1 MIKLNVNKIVFNLTG
16 ALYYAILI
24 LLEYIKIGI
33 KTIFR
38 GLFSK
43 LKVQFSGEIGNY
55 KDSTINGNLANKIIN
70 KIH

>member
-1 MIKLNVNKIVFNLTG
+1 MIILNVNKVVFNLTG

-38 GLFSK
+38 LLFSK
-43 LKVQFSGEIGNY
+43 LKVQFSGESAII
-55 KDSTINGNLANKIIN
+55 KDSTINGNLVKKIIN
-70 KIH
+70 KVH

>member
-43 LKVQFSGEIGNY
+43 LKVQFSGKSEI
-55 KDSTINGNLANKIIN
+55 IKIQP
-70 KIH
+70 

>member
-1 MIKLNVNKIVFNLTG
+1 MKLDVNKIVFNLTG

-38 GLFSK
+38 LLFSK
-43 LKVQFSGEIGNY
+43 LKVQFSGKSEII
-55 KDSTINGNLANKIIN
+55 KDSTINGNLVKKIIN

>member
-1 MIKLNVNKIVFNLTG
+1 MKMNVNKIVFNLTG

-38 GLFSK
+38 VLFGK
-43 LKVQFSGEIGNY
+43 LKVQFSGKSEIV
-55 KDSTINGNLANKIIN
+55 KIQP
-70 KIH
+70 

>member
-1 MIKLNVNKIVFNLTG
+1 MKLDVNMVVFNLTG

-38 GLFSK
+38 LLFSK
-43 LKVQFSGEIGNY
+43 LKVQFSGKSEII
-55 KDSTINGNLANKIIN
+55 KDSTINGNLVKKIIN

>member
-1 MIKLNVNKIVFNLTG
+1 MKLNVNKIAFNLTG

-38 GLFSK
+38 LLFSK
-43 LKVQFSGEIGNY
+43 LKVQFSGESAII
-55 KDSTINGNLANKIIN
+55 KDSTINGNLVKKIIN
-70 KIH
+70 KVH

>member
-38 GLFSK
+38 VFFGK
-43 LKVQFSGEIGNY
+43 LKVQFSGKSEI
-55 KDSTINGNLANKIIN
+55 I
-70 KIH
+70 

>member
-1 MIKLNVNKIVFNLTG
+1 MKLDVNKVVFNLTG

-38 GLFSK
+38 LLFSK
-43 LKVQFSGEIGNY
+43 LKVQFSGKSEII
-55 KDSTINGNLANKIIN
+55 KDSTINGNLVKKIIN

>member
-1 MIKLNVNKIVFNLTG
+1 MIKLNVNKIIFNLTG

-38 GLFSK
+38 ALFSK
-43 LKVQFSGEIGNY
+43 LKVQFSGESEI
-55 KDSTINGNLANKIIN
+55 IKIQP
-70 KIH
+70 

>member
-1 MIKLNVNKIVFNLTG
+1 MKLNVDKIVFNLTG

-38 GLFSK
+38 LLFSK
-43 LKVQFSGEIGNY
+43 LKVQFSGESAII
-55 KDSTINGNLANKIIN
+55 KDSTINGNLVKKNN
-70 KIH
+70 Q

>member
-33 KTIFR
+33 KTIFKV
-38 GLFSK
+38 LFSK
-43 LKVQFSGEIGNY
+43 LKVQFSGESAII
-55 KDSTINGNLANKIIN
+55 KDSTINGNLAKIN
-70 KIH
+70 NQ

>member
-1 MIKLNVNKIVFNLTG
+1 MKLNVDKAVFNLTG

-33 KTIFR
+33 KTIF
-38 GLFSK
+38 GFLFSK
-43 LKVQFSGEIGNY
+43 LKVQFSGESAII
-55 KDSTINGNLANKIIN
+55 KDSTINGNLAKKIIN

>member
-1 MIKLNVNKIVFNLTG
+1 MKLDVNKAVFNLTG

-43 LKVQFSGEIGNY
+43 LKVQFSGESEI
-55 KDSTINGNLANKIIN
+55 IKIQP
-70 KIH
+70 

>member
-1 MIKLNVNKIVFNLTG
+1 MKLNVNKVVFNLTG

-38 GLFSK
+38 VLFRK
-43 LKVQFSGEIGNY
+43 LKVQFSGESEIV
-55 KDSTINGNLANKIIN
+55 KIQP
-70 KIH
+70 

>member
-1 MIKLNVNKIVFNLTG
+1 MKMNVNKVVFNLTG

-38 GLFSK
+38 VLFSK
-43 LKVQFSGEIGNY
+43 LKVQFSGKSEIV
-55 KDSTINGNLANKIIN
+55 KIQP
-70 KIH
+70 